1 MRNQQDAAQAIC
13 AMMNTPDGKRLMALL
28 GADGGKTLRQPNR
41 GAWQHCHALFLT
53 PILKEGM
60 EMERKTPLYDRHTA
74 AGGKLVPFAGW
85 LLPVQYSGV
94 IAEHRAVR
102 TGCGLFDVSHMG
114 ELLLRGP
121 DALANLNRLMT
132 NDFSGMADGQA
143 RYSPMCYEDGGV
155 VDDLIVYRCSDT
167 AWLAVVNAS
176 NIGKDRD
183 WMTAHLAGDCTLE
196 DLSDQTAQLALQ
208 GPGAEALLRTLTADL
223 PAKNYTAVL
232 HGTVDGRP
240 CLVSRTGY
248 TGEDGFELYC
258 APADAP
264 ALWDALTAAGALPC
278 GLGARD
284 TLRLEAAMPLYG
296 HELSPSINPYEAGL
310 GIFVK
315 LEKPD
320 FIGKAALERARPV
333 SRRRVGLQM
342 TGRGIA
348 REGCPVYDGG
358 RQVGVVTS
366 GTHCPWVGQAVALA
380 LVDAAYK
387 EPGTPLQVDVRGR
400 RVDAQVVKTPFYRR
414 G

>member
-1 MRNQQDAAQAIC
+1 
-13 AMMNTPDGKRLMALL
+13 
-28 GADGGKTLRQPNR
+28 
-41 GAWQHCHALFLT
+41 
-53 PILKEGM
+53 
-60 EMERKTPLYDRHTA
+60 MERKTPLYDRHTA

-155 VDDLIVYRCSDT
+155 VDDLIVYRYSDT

-176 NIGKDRD
+176 NTAKDRD

-208 GPGAEALLRTLTADL
+208 GPGAEVLLRTLTADL

-296 HELSPSINPYEAGL
+296 HELSLHQPLRGGAGHLRQAGEARLHRQGRP
-310 GIFVK
+310 GAGPPRV
-315 LEKPD
+315 PPPGGSPND
-320 FIGKAALERARPV
+320 RARHRPGGLPGV
-333 SRRRVGLQM
+333 RRRAAG
-342 TGRGIA
+342 GRGHLRHPLPLGGA
-348 REGCPVYDGG
+348 GGGPGPGG
-358 RQVGVVTS
+358 RGVQ
-366 GTHCPWVGQAVALA
+366 GAGHPAPGGRAGAPGGRPGGQNALLPA
-380 LVDAAYK
+380 GIRANRPRRLPPLFSSFYK
-387 EPGTPLQVDVRGR
+387 NNL
-400 RVDAQVVKTPFYRR
+400 KLYRR
-414 G
+414 LSP

>member
-1 MRNQQDAAQAIC
+1 
-13 AMMNTPDGKRLMALL
+13 
-28 GADGGKTLRQPNR
+28 
-41 GAWQHCHALFLT
+41 
-53 PILKEGM
+53 
-60 EMERKTPLYDRHTA
+60 MERKTPLYDRHTA

-278 GLGARD
+278 GLGSSA
-284 TLRLEAAMPLYG
+284 
-296 HELSPSINPYEAGL
+296 
-310 GIFVK
+310 K
-315 LEKPD
+315 
-320 FIGKAALERARPV
+320 
-333 SRRRVGLQM
+333 
-342 TGRGIA
+342 
-348 REGCPVYDGG
+348 
-358 RQVGVVTS
+358 
-366 GTHCPWVGQAVALA
+366 
-380 LVDAAYK
+380 
-387 EPGTPLQVDVRGR
+387 
-400 RVDAQVVKTPFYRR
+400 
-414 G
+414 